1 MNKKLISPANFV
13 GLGSVQSRV
22 VMSAM
27 TRNGALNHLATPQ
40 IAEYYRKRAAGGV
53 GLILTEGVIID
64 QSGDGYNNVPYIAN
78 DEQAASWTPVVQAVQ
93 AAGGKIFCQL
103 WHCGRISHTDFTGGQ
118 PPVSSTSRAAAG
130 INRQNN
136 KTFGIPR
143 ALTVEEMP
151 KIYKMYR
158 EAARRAIAAGF
169 DGVQIHMGHG
179 YLADQFFDSRVND
192 RTDIYGGSIENRCR
206 FGVELLREVL
216 AEVGA
221 EKTMVRIS
229 PSREMNGLY
238 NWINMESM
246 LEYLILTFA
255 KSGLNMLD
263 ISCANADYYKTSA
276 RVIDIVRPLWQGII
290 IGGASL
296 SPEQAEEELSS
307 GRLDMVTWGRALI
320 ANPDLVIKIKEH
332 QPLINF
338 DRAML
343 SELI

>member
-1 MNKKLISPANFV
+1 MNKKLITPANIP

-22 VMSAM
+22 VMAAM
-27 TRNGALNHLATPQ
+27 TRNGAASHLATPQ

-78 DEQAASWTPVVQAVQ
+78 DEQAASWKPVVQSVH

-103 WHCGRISHTDFTGGQ
+103 WHCGRISHSDFTGGQ
-118 PPVSSTSRAAAG
+118 PPVSSTSMAAEG
-130 INRQNN
+130 MNRQNN
-136 KTFGIPR
+136 KPFGIPR
-143 ALTVEEMP
+143 ALTLEEMP

-158 EAARRAIAAGF
+158 DAARRAIAVGF

-206 FGVELLREVL
+206 FGIELLNEVI
-216 AEVGA
+216 AEVGPA
-221 EKTMVRIS
+221 KTMVRIS
-229 PSREMNGLY
+229 PSRDMNGLY
-238 NWINMESM
+238 DWHDMGSM
-246 LEYLILTFA
+246 LSFLIPNFA
-255 KSGLNMLD
+255 KAGLKILD

-296 SPEQAEEELSS
+296 TPEQAEAELSS

-320 ANPDLVIKIKEH
+320 ANPDFVIKVKEH

-343 SELI
+343 SELV